1 LPARSP
7 QEVHPIQIMGEEMS
21 QKDHAIE
28 RLCEF
33 LRDAIE
39 HWDYLAEASD
49 SEGLR
54 EASKARA
61 SVARKLIAEA
71 EAATNLLAN

>member
-1 LPARSP
+1 
-7 QEVHPIQIMGEEMS
+7 MGEDMS

-28 RLCEF
+28 RLCDF
-33 LRDAIE
+33 LRDGIE
-39 HWDYLAEASD
+39 HWDWLAEYAPNCPASCPQNW
-49 SEGLR
+49 EGMR
-54 EASKARA
+54 EMAKAKA

>member
-1 LPARSP
+1 
-7 QEVHPIQIMGEEMS
+7 MS

-28 RLCEF
+28 RLCDF

-39 HWDYLAEASD
+39 HWDWLAEHSKNAKCPPICTRD
-49 SEGLR
+49 WGGMSET
-54 EASKARA
+54 SKLRA

-71 EAATNLLAN
+71 EAATKFPAN

>member
-1 LPARSP
+1 
-7 QEVHPIQIMGEEMS
+7 MGEAMS

-28 RLCEF
+28 LLCDF

-39 HWDYLAEASD
+39 HWDYLAEYAPNCPASCPQNWK
-49 SEGLR
+49 GMR
-54 EASKARA
+54 IVAKAKA